1 MSDESKSSALPMPV
15 VDEATWLTKRKELL
29 EKEKQLM
36 KLKVGPCHPAVG
48 LWAPAVSLWRIAIAL
63 QDEVSCARRSL
74 GMKKVSTDYVFQ
86 GVDGESN
93 VPAMALC
100 QRRVGSWCARA
111 WRVTATHLL
120 WQGT

>member
-36 KLKVGPCHPAVG
+36 KLKVCPCHPALG
-48 LWAPAVSLWRIAIAL
+48 LCARACALAPVVSLWRIAIAL

-100 QRRVGSWCARA
+100 QRRVWEAG
-111 WRVTATHLL
+111 VL
-120 WQGT
+120 

>member
-1 MSDESKSSALPMPV
+1 MRVYVCALAPV
-15 VDEATWLTKRKELL
+15 
-29 EKEKQLM
+29 
-36 KLKVGPCHPAVG
+36 
-48 LWAPAVSLWRIAIAL
+48 VSLWRIAIAL

-100 QRRVGSWCARA
+100 QRRVWEARARA
-111 WRVTATHLL
+111 WRITATPVL